1 MFVSQMEG
9 EIFSLLPGKSTS
21 YNLTKEKWKS
31 MTGLAED
38 RSIVIKPAD
47 KGPCVVVYN
56 KLDYLAEAENHLKD
70 SNTYKDVKFGDND
83 LVKLVEQSNK
93 IFKQL
98 LTMQNI
104 SSSEFKY
111 CSYSY
116 KKLTNLGK
124 MYLFPKTHKRLENVS
139 GRPAISN
146 CVTSTEK
153 VSEFL

>member
-1 MFVSQMEG
+1 
-9 EIFSLLPGKSTS
+9 
-21 YNLTKEKWKS
+21 

-47 KGPCVVVYN
+47 KGSYVVVYN

-70 SNTYKDVKFGDND
+70 RNTYKNVKFGDND

-116 KKLTNLGK
+116 KKSTNLGK

-139 GRPAISN
+139 GRSVISN